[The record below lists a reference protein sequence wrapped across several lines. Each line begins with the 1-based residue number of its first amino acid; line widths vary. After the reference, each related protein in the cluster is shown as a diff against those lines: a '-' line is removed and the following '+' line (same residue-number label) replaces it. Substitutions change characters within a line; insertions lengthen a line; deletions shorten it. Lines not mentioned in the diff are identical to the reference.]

1 MPDIHPGQFR
11 FHPDFRIE
19 FAALDE
25 EVKEE
30 LAATILAVRS
40 TGGPAA
46 GRPYVDTLKGSKHQN
61 MKELRFHTATEV
73 WRFAFAYD
81 RTRNAVVLC
90 GGDKQGA
97 SEKEFYNWLVKQA
110 DKRYDQWLRT
120 VEEAKAKDACE
131 KRKVAKAQAG
141 IKGRRGRR

>member
-11 FHPDFRIE
+11 FHPDFRPE
-19 FAALDE
+19 FAGLDA

-46 GRPYVDTLKGSKHQN
+46 GRPYVDTLKGSRHQN

-81 RTRNAVVLC
+81 PTRNAVVLC
-90 GGDKQGA
+90 GGGKQGG
-97 SEKEFYNWLVKQA
+97 SEKEFYDGLVKQA
-110 DKRYDQWLRT
+110 DKRYDKWLKT
-120 VEEAKAKDACE
+120 VEEAKAKDADE
-131 KRKVAKAQAG
+131 KRKLAKTPAG
-141 IKGRRGRR
+141 QKGGRR